1 MKKVIMIAG
10 GGTGGHI
17 YPGIAIAKALV
28 RLDPEIQV
36 HFVGTASGLEG
47 KIIPR
52 EGFPLHMIAGGKLNF
67 SGQALEKLKTLLKL
81 PWSFVQSAVL
91 LLRYRPMAVLGVG
104 GYASGPFVM
113 TAAAFGFSSSIWEAN
128 VHPGMAN
135 RWLSQFVDQCFLV
148 FEDSKKYLKSQNNFV
163 FGIPVREEMENAI
176 ASSGKES
183 GSNKTEE
190 FHLLHYGGSQGSRVI
205 GRTLCAA
212 ILENSSWREHFKVVH
227 QTGSLDHK
235 DFLERYQS
243 IASSGMVEIQEFIF
257 DMKKYYQWA
266 DLVLCRGG
274 ASTLNEL
281 AAFGLPA
288 IIVPLPAADAHQEHN
303 ARVLVDA
310 GAAKMILQKDLTKE
324 RLTAEIEA
332 LRSSPETREQ
342 LKKNIRQFYRP
353 QAAEQIAKQLLAE

>member
-67 SGQALEKLKTLLKL
+67 SGQPLEKLKTLLKL

-91 LLRYRPMAVLGVG
+91 LLRYRPQAVLGVG

-135 RWLSQFVDQCFLV
+135 RWLSKFVDKCFLV
-148 FEDSKKYLKSQNNFV
+148 FEDSKKYLKSKNNFV
-163 FGIPVREEMENAI
+163 LGIPVREEMENAI
-176 ASSGKES
+176 KASSGT
-183 GSNKTEE
+183 GAVANNN
-190 FHLLHYGGSQGSRVI
+190 FHLLHYGGSQGSRII

-212 ILENSSWREHFKVVH
+212 ILENSSWRDQFKVVH
-227 QTGSLDHK
+227 QTGSVDHQ
-235 DFLERYQS
+235 DFLERYKS

-332 LRSSPETREQ
+332 LKNSPETREQ

-353 QAAEQIAKQLLAE
+353 QAAEQIAKELLR